1 MRPYEV
7 VIIFDAGLEEEVIS
21 TVLERVAE
29 TIRSRGGNPG
39 RTERWGRRR
48 FAYEVDHRQEGYYV
62 LQEMTAEPAGVAELD
77 RVLFLA
83 DEVVR
88 HKIIRLPE
96 SVAGRSRP
104 TPPVEEAPV
113 VEEAAVQSERS

>member
-7 VIIFDAGLEEEVIS
+7 VIIFDAGLEEEVIG
-21 TVLERVAE
+21 TILERAAE

-39 RTERWGRRR
+39 RTQRWGRRR

-62 LQEMTAEPAGVAELD
+62 LMELRAEPAAVAEMN
-77 RVLFLA
+77 RVLSLA

-88 HKIIRLPE
+88 HKTIRLPD
-96 SVAGRSRP
+96 SVAGRSRVV
-104 TPPVEEAPV
+104 PPVEEAVPV
-113 VEEAAVQSERS
+113 EAVAQTEGS

>member
-7 VIIFDAGLEEEVIS
+7 VIILDAGLEDEVIG
-21 TVLERVAE
+21 TVLERAAE
-29 TIRSRGGNPG
+29 TIRSQGGNPG

-48 FAYEVDHRQEGYYV
+48 FAYEVGHRQEGYYV
-62 LQEMTAEPAGVAELD
+62 LLEMSADPAAVAELD

-96 SVAGRSRP
+96 SVAGRNRPVRP
-104 TPPVEEAPV
+104 TEEAPV
-113 VEEAAVQSERS
+113 EAAQSERS

>member
-7 VIIFDAGLEEEVIS
+7 VIIFDAGLEDEVIG
-21 TVLERVAE
+21 TVLGRVAD
-29 TIRSRGGNPG
+29 TIRSQGGNPG
-39 RTERWGRRR
+39 KVERWGRRR

-62 LQEMTAEPAGVAELD
+62 LQEMTAEPAAVAELD

-88 HKIIRLPE
+88 HKIIRLHE

-104 TPPVEEAPV
+104 APPTEEAPV
-113 VEEAAVQSERS
+113 VAEAAQSERS

>member
-7 VIIFDAGLEEEVIS
+7 VIIFDAGLEEEVIG
-21 TVLERVAE
+21 TILERAAE

-39 RTERWGRRR
+39 RVQRWGRRR
-48 FAYEVDHRQEGYYV
+48 FAYEVAHRQEGYYV
-62 LQEMTAEPAGVAELD
+62 LLEMTAEPAAVAELD
-77 RVLFLA
+77 RVLSLA

-88 HKIIRLPE
+88 HKTIRLPE

-104 TPPVEEAPV
+104 APPAEEAPV
-113 VEEAAVQSERS
+113 VEAAQSERS

>member
-7 VIIFDAGLEEEVIS
+7 VIIFDAGLEEEVIG
-21 TVLERVAE
+21 TVLGRVAD

-39 RTERWGRRR
+39 RVERWGRRR

-62 LQEMTAEPAGVAELD
+62 LQEMTAEPAAVAELD

-104 TPPVEEAPV
+104 APPAEDGAV
-113 VEEAAVQSERS
+113 VAEAAQSERS